1 MSKVLYYFIT
11 FLSLRK
17 KSLFLYLIF
26 KAKLKTGFIRKYVYN
41 QEYGNELYKFSVG
54 SYKHDTNFKSHTLN
68 AEILNSANEIACGVI
83 RLFKSNQSIKILAS
97 TDWFAFPEHSVIKP
111 WYELSVNDV
120 LGHDIKL
127 TWEPS
132 RFNWIYDLGLAYKV
146 SGDVQYITAA
156 SHLFKSWL
164 DYNPYNNSINWVC
177 AQECSIRAL
186 NILLFLDQIDAKIN
200 GDMYDFFKMTV
211 DRVALTLDYSIA
223 QDNNHSITESA
234 AIFILSTF
242 LINCTYARKD
252 DKLKYQL
259 LANKGKKTLVNSVN
273 DLTLDDGGFAMY
285 SANYQRVVLTV
296 LTLVEYYRR
305 THSLPDFSEQ
315 YLDNCKALVL
325 SLRDI
330 VDLTSGH
337 SINLGTN
344 DGTILFFNRL
354 GSYLDY
360 RPAIQTASYFFIGK
374 LIYNSESANAGLYS
388 LGIDTKDV
396 EYYFDSF
403 SISESKNY
411 RSWGLTKYQLSIEDC
426 FLFIKYPSYF
436 FRPSQCDLFHM
447 DIWIRGINYLLDLG
461 SYSYNDSGFISSDL
475 SSINSHN
482 TVCVDDI
489 EPMPRLGRFLL
500 GCWPKT
506 NQLDISHSFWSGEYK
521 SIFGYVHSRNISI
534 DGACIYIT
542 DTLHHVKN
550 KASLNF
556 NLPSSNWSLY
566 ENIISNDDMSIE
578 VEKTSTMDINLI
590 SGFESKFYNQVSRI
604 AQFKVVDYPNNETV
618 IIKTKITIKEAK

>member
-26 KAKLKTGFIRKYVYN
+26 KAKLKTGLVRKYVYN
-41 QEYGNELYKFSVG
+41 QAYGNELYKFSVG
-54 SYKHDTNFKSHTLN
+54 SHKHDTNFKNHTLN
-68 AEILNSANEIACGVI
+68 AEILNSANEISWGVI
-83 RLFKSNQSIKILAS
+83 RLFKSNKTIKILAS

-146 SGDVQYITAA
+146 SGDVNYITAA

-164 DYNPYNNSINWVC
+164 DINPYNNSINWVC

-186 NILLFLDQIDAKIN
+186 NILLFLDHIDAEIN
-200 GDMYDFFKMTV
+200 GDIYDFFKMTV

-242 LINCTYARKD
+242 LLNSTYARKD
-252 DKLKYQL
+252 DKIKYQL

-296 LTLVEYYRR
+296 LTLVECYRR
-305 THSLPDFSEQ
+305 TYSLPDFSEQ
-315 YLDNCKALVL
+315 YLNNCKALVL
-325 SLRDI
+325 SLHDI

-337 SINLGTN
+337 SINLGAN

-374 LIYNSESANAGLYS
+374 LIYNSESANTGLYS

-396 EYYFDSF
+396 GYYFDSF
-403 SISESKNY
+403 SIPESKNY

-426 FLFIKYPSYF
+426 FLFIKYPSYVY
-436 FRPSQCDLFHM
+436 RPSQCDLFHM

-461 SYSYNDSGFISSDL
+461 SYSYNDSGSISSDL
-475 SSINSHN
+475 SSISAHN

-506 NQLDISHSFWSGEYK
+506 DQLDMSHSFWSGEYK
-521 SIFGYVHSRNISI
+521 SIFGYIHSRNISI

-550 KASLNF
+550 KVSLNF
-556 NLPSSNWSLY
+556 NLPLSNWSLY
-566 ENIISNDDMSIE
+566 ENIISNDDVSIE
-578 VEKTSTMDINLI
+578 VEKTSTMDINLM

-604 AQFKVVDYPNNETV
+604 AQFKVVDYPKNETV